1 MPAID
6 IEELLQPVSDDAPT
20 GENLEY
26 DAAFSE
32 LEREAAGKEERYSG
46 GELIPAEDP
55 DWKQVRKL
63 ATELF
68 ARTKDL
74 RVAVHLVRAATAT
87 EGLPGLAS
95 GTALVRAML
104 ERNWD
109 DVHPRLEAEDDYD
122 PLFRINALA
131 PLASLEGVLGVLRKT
146 VLVEHR
152 AVGRFTFRDL
162 DIAEE
167 RASAPEGES
176 APTIELLRGCLGEAG
191 SEYAQA
197 HADLLQGIRDDIAA
211 IDAVFRERASGGQTP
226 DLDAL
231 AHAVEHG
238 RAFLAT
244 GIAGAEAAPEYA
256 EGDASA
262 GYGEGGGTVAAAG
275 GGGVAVGALRSRE
288 DVKRVLDQVC
298 DFLQRTEPS
307 NPAPLLIRRARRLL
321 DLSFMDIIN
330 DLAPEALSQVERL
343 AGSATSESTSS
354 E

>member
-6 IEELLQPVSDDAPT
+6 IEELLQPVSDEAPT
-20 GENLEY
+20 GDNLEY

-87 EGLPGLAS
+87 EGLAGLAS

-109 DVHPRLEAEDDYD
+109 DVHPKLEAEDDYD

-131 PLASLEGVLGVLRKT
+131 PLASPEGVVGILRKT

-176 APTIELLRGCLGEAG
+176 APTIDLLRGCLGEAG
-191 SEYAQA
+191 SEYAQT
-197 HADLLQGIRDDIAA
+197 HADLLQGVRDDIAA

-231 AHAVEHG
+231 DRAVEYG
-238 RAFLAT
+238 RAFLAS
-244 GIAGAEAAPEYA
+244 GIAGAEAAQEYA
-256 EGDASA
+256 EGDATA
-262 GYGEGGGTVAAAG
+262 GTAEGGQTFAAG
-275 GGGVAVGALRSRE
+275 GGGVAVGSLRSRE

-343 AGSATSESTSS
+343 AGSAASESTSS